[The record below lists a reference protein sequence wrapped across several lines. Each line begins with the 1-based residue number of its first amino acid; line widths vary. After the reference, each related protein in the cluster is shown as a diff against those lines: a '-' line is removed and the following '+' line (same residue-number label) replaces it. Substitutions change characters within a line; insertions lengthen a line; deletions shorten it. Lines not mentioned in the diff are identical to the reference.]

1 MKEDLEKKN
10 EQLNQPETK
19 EGFENRAEAE
29 SVIVNYG
36 QEKADSLNNKINNDI
51 EVEEEFLDGEDISGI
66 EKIDK
71 ERKDITREGIK
82 QIEDTIYLNENNFTE
97 TLTDFASKD
106 MTKIENEANLS
117 FDELTEHL
125 NNKNPNNLYKIF
137 KKNLNEIL
145 KPNFKKV
152 LNKFSKIQ
160 MSKAS
165 LLALIIFLNAN
176 PEAISEKSNDEK
188 EEATKIENIE
198 SIIDNIV
205 SSYEVSEEDFEK
217 VNPLENLKVE
227 DEDFFLRGN
236 REIIEKYEIKVEQK
250 FIEIGQEKFLIN
262 ILSKEGPNNQKYF
275 ICHDSED
282 ASFDTAIRAI
292 KNGGEVISLG
302 NDENRFLFNYNE
314 PKGLTNQ
321 DPNRMFSENNPY
333 WPMAEKVLDLLES
346 ENKEMIIA
354 LHNNSPHGNF
364 HLDNIKNWRNI
375 SIMSEEDPNKKSL
388 IWIPGLEENPSDELL
403 EEIEYYKKMV

>member
-1 MKEDLEKKN
+1 
-10 EQLNQPETK
+10 
-19 EGFENRAEAE
+19 
-29 SVIVNYG
+29 
-36 QEKADSLNNKINNDI
+36 
-51 EVEEEFLDGEDISGI
+51 
-66 EKIDK
+66 
-71 ERKDITREGIK
+71 
-82 QIEDTIYLNENNFTE
+82 
-97 TLTDFASKD
+97 
-106 MTKIENEANLS
+106 
-117 FDELTEHL
+117 
-125 NNKNPNNLYKIF
+125 
-137 KKNLNEIL
+137 
-145 KPNFKKV
+145 
-152 LNKFSKIQ
+152 

-176 PEAISEKSNDEK
+176 PEAISKKNDDEK

-217 VNPLENLKVE
+217 VNPLENLKIE

-375 SIMSEEDPNKKSL
+375 SIISEEDPNKKSL
-388 IWIPGLEENPSDELL
+388 IWIPGLERNPSDELL
-403 EEIEYYKKMV
+403 EEIEYYKKNGLNVVYEYVPENQEGDGSFSVWAAKNNIPYRNIEIMAAIKGNEASEKKALEDQQRYLQVLKDYHNIDKSKDAYALKTN